1 MVPRTILVVDT
12 DPVFRG
18 SLTDILNRAGYNAH
32 AAADNRSAISVAKS
46 LGTEIDLLVVSM
58 ALPDVKGDVLVK
70 TIAINQKKIIKV
82 IASTSV
88 FSEFDLASRDTF
100 EHDAAITKESGDAAP
115 ANAAKW
121 LLTVR
126 GLLGE
131 QVDSASE
138 PSLCIILLADD
149 NHAVRRLTKDILHRV
164 GYQVLEADDGGS
176 ALALAR
182 KIGGNVDLL
191 ITDVRMPRMDGPAL
205 AKAFR
210 KAYYA
215 VPVLYT
221 SGFTEGLEAK
231 DLNDSEQG
239 FAFLEKPFPA
249 SVLLETV
256 SRMLKQPA
264 TSLTFTA

>member
-1 MVPRTILVVDT
+1 MPKTILVVDT
-12 DPVFRG
+12 DPVFRT

-46 LGTEIDLLVVSM
+46 LGTEIDLLVVNM
-58 ALPDVKGDVLVK
+58 ALPDVKGDVLIK

-82 IASTSV
+82 IASSSV

-100 EHDAAITKESGDAAP
+100 EHDAGITKESGDAAP

-131 QVDSASE
+131 QAGSASE
-138 PSLCIILLADD
+138 PSLCIILLVDD

-164 GYQVLEADDGGS
+164 GYQVLEADDADS

-191 ITDVRMPRMDGPAL
+191 VTDVEMPRMDGRAL
-205 AKAFR
+205 GKAIR
-210 KAYYA
+210 EAYST
-215 VPVLYT
+215 VPVIYI
-221 SGFTEGLEAK
+221 SGFTDGGNVK
-231 DLNDSEQG
+231 DLNDPEQG
-239 FAFLEKPFPA
+239 FAFVGKPFQPG
-249 SVLLETV
+249 VLLETV

-264 TSLTFTA
+264 ASLTFTA